1 MQSGVHIIK
10 DSLPCSVWIGDSE
23 GLTPALVVD
32 VAPDDGVPVPPV
44 PDPVEARLHVVRDL
58 PQHGDLTLSKDHICS
73 LPNWNKEL

>member
-44 PDPVEARLHVVRDL
+44 AEPVEARLDVVRQL
-58 PQHGDLTLSKDHICS
+58 PQHGDLTLPQDHICS
-73 LPNWNKEL
+73 LPNWNKKP